1 MVTRENHCRLL
12 FGAFDTTYLETPQLV
27 TLEECIK
34 MIQYKTCDGNQMSV
48 SGHASSF
55 NFPPKGEGSWMTTQA
70 HKILNCEIEEFNVT
84 QDCTNCPIKSPFGI
98 LNLNPQSNNDHT
110 TMQKDNR
117 KSRSP

>member
-1 MVTRENHCRLL
+1 
-12 FGAFDTTYLETPQLV
+12 
-27 TLEECIK
+27 

-55 NFPPKGEGSWMTTQA
+55 NYPAKGKGSWMTTQV
-70 HKILNCEIEEFNVT
+70 HRMLNCEIEEFNVT
-84 QDCTNCPIKSPFGI
+84 RDCTNCPIKSPFGI

-117 KSRSP
+117 KSRSPYQIAALNLKDGFTRAKKKNFPTLHLK